1 MATRVAATA
10 PVRVADVGGWTDTWF
25 GSPGRVCH
33 LAVGPGVSVEAAL
46 VERRSGARSVRLV
59 LPQYGHDYTYDH
71 AYDPSG
77 DVAPGR
83 HPLVE
88 QAVSSIL
95 GSAPLTSEAALELT
109 VTSAVPAGASLGT
122 SAAVVVAVLGAL
134 DVLLA
139 GGSRSP
145 GELAALAHRVET
157 IRCGRQAGVQ
167 DQWAAAMGGCGL
179 LEVDPYPEVHHQSV
193 PLPGATAVELAAR
206 LVTVVFGAHDSSAV
220 HVRVIDDLSVGD
232 RFDHDRAHD
241 ALRRLTTLAGDAAD
255 ALEAGDVDGW
265 AGVLVASTGA
275 QAVLH
280 PGLVG
285 EAHAAAIEVARHH
298 GATGWKV
305 NGAGGDGGSLT
316 TVAPDG
322 ASAALL
328 ADALAVADPAWQVVG
343 LVPAGGLTVSGVV

>member
-1 MATRVAATA
+1 MATRVVATA

-25 GSPGRVCH
+25 GSPGRVCN

-46 VERRSGARSVRLV
+46 VERRSSARSVRLV
-59 LPQYGHDYTYDH
+59 LPQYGQDYTYDPGGH
-71 AYDPSG
+71 
-77 DVAPGR
+77 VTPGR

-95 GSAPLTSEAALELT
+95 GSAPLTPEAALELT

-122 SAAVVVAVLGAL
+122 SAAVVVAALGAL
-134 DVLLA
+134 DDLLA
-139 GGSRSP
+139 GGSRSL

-167 DQWAAAMGGCGL
+167 DQWAAAMGDCGL
-179 LEVDPYPEVHHQSV
+179 LDVDPYPEVHHQSV
-193 PLPGATAVELAAR
+193 PLSSETAVELAAR

-220 HVRVIDDLSVGD
+220 HARVIDDLSVGD
-232 RFDHDRAHD
+232 RFEGERARG
-241 ALRRLTTLAGDAAD
+241 ALRRLTTLASDAAD

-265 AGVLVASTGA
+265 AGVLMASTEA

-316 TVAPDG
+316 TVAPDC
-322 ASAALL
+322 ASAVLL
-328 ADALAVADPAWQVVG
+328 ADALAAADPAWQLVG
-343 LVPAGGLTVSGVV
+343 LTPAGGLTVSGIV